1 MTQYSYSR
9 VSTFKTCPYQYKLR
23 YVDKLKTLPDTE
35 PSNALYLGTALHT
48 GLEKTVKEALKQY
61 YSNYPIIDDLHIN
74 EAIKLEY
81 IIPMAKELLPD
92 GQYEV
97 KIEDDNFIGFID
109 LLVPK
114 GNNHFDIYDFKY
126 SNNVDRYLE
135 SAQLHVYKHYYEKN
149 NPSHIIDNLYFVF
162 APKIMIRQKKT
173 EDLYQFRKR
182 LLSELGKVDVR
193 IEPVEYNPT
202 KVTEYQDGISEIENT
217 REFTKN
223 ETRLCSW
230 CEFEPYCKRKETT
243 MLLPENKR
251 RDINKISKKVLWL
264 YGAPFS
270 GKTYLAN
277 KFPDPLMLNS
287 DGNIKFVDAPY
298 LAIKDQVTVEGRI
311 TKRKPAW
318 EVFKEVIDELEM
330 KQNDFKTIVVDLLED
345 TYEHCRAY
353 KYNELGVD
361 HESDAGFGKGYD
373 MIRKEFLDNIKRLT
387 NLDYENIILIS
398 HEDSSK
404 NITKR
409 GGETTTTIR
418 PNIQEK
424 LASKIAGMVD
434 IVARVVADGDK
445 RTLSFKT
452 NEFVFGGGRLNVKG
466 QDIPLS
472 YEELMKVYEE
482 ANKASDQPSNQVS
495 DQVSDQPT
503 DQASGT
509 TQSRRRVVVNN

>member
-1 MTQYSYSR
+1 MTQFSYSR
-9 VSTFKTCPYQYKLR
+9 IDCFKQCPYKYKLK

-35 PSNALYLGTALHT
+35 ANNALYLGTALHT
-48 GLEKTVKEALKQY
+48 GLEKTVEAALEQY
-61 YSNYPIIDDLHIN
+61 YSNYPVIEDLQIN
-74 EAIKLEY
+74 EAIKLET
-81 IIPMAKELLPD
+81 IIPMGKNAIPD
-92 GQYEV
+92 GLFEV
-97 KIEDDNFIGFID
+97 KVEDDEFVGYID
-109 LLVPK
+109 LLVSK
-114 GNNHFDIYDFKY
+114 GNNHFDIWDFKY
-126 SNNVDRYLE
+126 SNNVDKYLE
-135 SAQLHVYKHYYEKN
+135 SSQLSIYKYQYEKN
-149 NPSHIIDNLYFVF
+149 NPNHVVDNLYFIF
-162 APKIMIRQKKT
+162 LPKIQIRQKKT

-182 LLSELGKVDVR
+182 LQEELSKAEVR
-193 IEPVEYNPT
+193 IEQVEYNPT
-202 KVTEYQDGISEIENT
+202 KVREYLETVDEVKTATEFPE
-217 REFTKN
+217 N
-223 ETRLCSW
+223 ETKLCAW
-230 CEFEPYCKRKETT
+230 CEFESYCKRKETT
-243 MLLPENKR
+243 MILPENKR

-277 KFPDPLMLNS
+277 KFPDPLMLNT

-298 LAIKDQVTVEGRI
+298 LFIKDEVSVEGRI

-318 EVFKEVIDELEM
+318 EVFKEAVEELEK

-353 KYNELGVD
+353 KYAEMGVE

-373 MIRKEFLDNIKRLT
+373 MIRKEFLDTIKRLT

-434 IVARVVADGDK
+434 IVARVVADGDT
-445 RTLSFKT
+445 RVLSFKN
-452 NEFVFGGGRLNVKG
+452 NEYIFGGGRLNVKG
-466 QDIPLS
+466 QDIPLN
-472 YEELMKVYEE
+472 YDDLMNIYDE
-482 ANKASDQPSNQVS
+482 ANKTTVS
-495 DQVSDQPT
+495 VEQPT
-503 DQASGT
+503 E
-509 TQSRRRVVVNN
+509 RRRVEVNN

>member
-1 MTQYSYSR
+1 MTQFSYSR
-9 VSTFKTCPYQYKLR
+9 IDCFKQCPYKYKLK

-35 PSNALYLGTALHT
+35 ANNALYLGTALHT
-48 GLEKTVKEALKQY
+48 GLEKTVEAALEQY
-61 YSNYPIIDDLHIN
+61 YSNYPVIEDLQIN
-74 EAIKLEY
+74 EAIKLET
-81 IIPMAKELLPD
+81 IIPMGKNAIPD
-92 GQYEV
+92 GLFEV
-97 KIEDDNFIGFID
+97 KVEDDEFVGYID
-109 LLVPK
+109 LLVSK
-114 GNNHFDIYDFKY
+114 GNNHFDIWDFKY
-126 SNNVDRYLE
+126 SNNVDKYLE
-135 SAQLHVYKHYYEKN
+135 SSQLSIYKYQYEKN
-149 NPSHIIDNLYFVF
+149 NPNHVVDNLYFIF
-162 APKIMIRQKKT
+162 LPKIQIRQKKT

-182 LLSELGKVDVR
+182 LQEELSKAEVR
-193 IEPVEYNPT
+193 IERVEYNPT
-202 KVTEYQDGISEIENT
+202 KVREYLEAVDEVKTATEFPE
-217 REFTKN
+217 N
-223 ETRLCSW
+223 ETKLCAW
-230 CEFEPYCKRKETT
+230 CEFESYCKRKETT
-243 MLLPENKR
+243 MILPENKR

-277 KFPDPLMLNS
+277 KFPDPLMLNT

-298 LAIKDQVTVEGRI
+298 LFIKDEVSVEGRI

-318 EVFKEVIDELEM
+318 EVFKEAVEELEK

-353 KYNELGVD
+353 KYAEMGVE

-373 MIRKEFLDNIKRLT
+373 MIRKEFLDTIKRLT

-434 IVARVVADGDK
+434 IVARVVADGDT
-445 RTLSFKT
+445 RVLSFKN
-452 NEFVFGGGRLNVKG
+452 NEYIFGGGRLNVKG
-466 QDIPLS
+466 QDIPLN
-472 YEELMKVYEE
+472 YDDLMNIYDE
-482 ANKASDQPSNQVS
+482 ANKTTVS
-495 DQVSDQPT
+495 VEQPT
-503 DQASGT
+503 E
-509 TQSRRRVVVNN
+509 RRRVEVNN